1 MYLHIRKSLQVL
13 QEGVQCNKSREEMI
27 YFALISPHLKYCV
40 QFWAPQYKKDKRSLG
55 ESPVEG
61 HKDEKGPGAS
71 TLRGKAGIPGSVQP

>member
-40 QFWAPQYKKDKRSLG
+40 QFWAPQYKKDRDLLERVRWSATKMIKGLEHLLYEQRLCEL
-55 ESPVEG
+55 ESEG
-61 HKDEKGPGAS
+61 
-71 TLRGKAGIPGSVQP
+71 I